1 MSDDNNTPP
10 EEGEGIKKLREKA
23 EQGSA
28 AIDENA
34 RLKREMAFMRA
45 GIDTSSKPAQALIAS
60 YDGEL
65 DADAIKAEA
74 ADWGLIKG
82 EAPPVK
88 QYDENSPERQ
98 QQEIREQ
105 TSGQPAP
112 VPPPPEV
119 NGMDKAI
126 SGYHDN
132 RKKGMG
138 AETAQVQAFG
148 EVIRAAAAGDQ
159 STIFDPKA
167 WAAEQ
172 ERAGHGR

>member
-23 EQGSA
+23 EAGSA

-45 GIDTSSKPAQALIAS
+45 GIDTTTKPAQALIAS
-60 YDGEL
+60 YSGEL
-65 DADAIKAEA
+65 EADAIKAEA
-74 ADWGLIKG
+74 AEWGLVKG
-82 EAPPVK
+82 EAPPENK
-88 QYDENSPERQ
+88 YDENSPERQ

-105 TSGQPAP
+105 TSGEPAP

-119 NGMDKAI
+119 NGMEKAI
-126 SGYHDN
+126 SGYHQN
-132 RKKGMG
+132 RTKGM
-138 AETAQVQAFG
+138 ADENAQVQAFG
-148 EVIRAAAAGDQ
+148 EVIKAAAGGDK
-159 STIFDPKA
+159 SAIFDPSA
-167 WAAEQ
+167 WAEEQ

>member
-1 MSDDNNTPP
+1 MSDEQTPV

-45 GIDTSSKPAQALIAS
+45 GIDTTSKPAQALIAS
-60 YDGEL
+60 YSGEL
-65 DADAIKAEA
+65 DPDAIKAEA
-74 ADWGLIKG
+74 AEWGLVKG
-82 EAPPVK
+82 EAPPVQ

-112 VPPPPEV
+112 VLPPPEV

-126 SGYHDN
+126 SGYHEN
-132 RKKGMG
+132 RTKGM
-138 AETAQVQAFG
+138 ADEAAQVQAFG
-148 EVIRAAAAGDQ
+148 EVIRAAAGGDK
-159 STIFDPKA
+159 STIFDPSA